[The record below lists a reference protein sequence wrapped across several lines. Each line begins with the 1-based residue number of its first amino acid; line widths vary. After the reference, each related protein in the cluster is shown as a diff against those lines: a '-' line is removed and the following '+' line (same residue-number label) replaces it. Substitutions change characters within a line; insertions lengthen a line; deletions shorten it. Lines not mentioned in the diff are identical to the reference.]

1 MRVIYVALG
10 LVVLGACSPEIPDS
24 GAGFNN
30 SIDAQ
35 RAREAALANAG
46 TIQPLTAPLAV
57 SDETLEP
64 AAVSSG
70 VVPHSAPVTAVPLPS
85 SITTQPNTTTA
96 NSSSAED
103 IANDTA
109 AALAL
114 ASSNSGQAPVQAS
127 PSNPAPQSYSNP
139 GISDENDFAAVS
151 SRQSIESD
159 ADRIAKNKS
168 QYQLIAP
175 TAVPTRDGASS
186 PNIVQYALATS
197 NPVGARVYSRSGM
210 NLESKAVRNCATF
223 PSPDQAQIAFL
234 EAGGPQKDRR
244 ALDPDGDGYACAWDP
259 TPFRRAVQN

>member
-1 MRVIYVALG
+1 MRVIFAALG
-10 LVVLGACSPEIPDS
+10 LVALGACSPTIPDS

-35 RAREAALANAG
+35 RARETALANGSAS
-46 TIQPLTAPLAV
+46 QPLTEPV
-57 SDETLEP
+57 SVSGETLEP
-64 AAVSSG
+64 TGSGTVPPAA
-70 VVPHSAPVTAVPLPS
+70 PIAAVPLPAAVA
-85 SITTQPNTTTA
+85 TPQVTTTA
-96 NSSSAED
+96 SSSGSED
-103 IANDTA
+103 IANEAA

-114 ASSNSGQAPVQAS
+114 ANSNSGQAPVQAS
-127 PSNPAPQSYSNP
+127 PLNPAPQSYSNS

-159 ADRIAKNKS
+159 ADRIEQNKS
-168 QYQLIAP
+168 QYQQIAP
-175 TAVPTRDGASS
+175 TAVPTRDGDSS

-197 NPVGARVYSRSGM
+197 NPVGSRVYSRSGM
-210 NLESKAVRNCATF
+210 NLDSKAARNCATF

-244 ALDPDGDGYACAWDP
+244 ALDPDGDGFACTWDP